1 MNQKHFF
8 TLFFLCLFLFSS
20 GQEKKTETD
29 STSLTY
35 KRIENYSKKNNFT
48 KFLHKL
54 VFKTTKVTPI
64 KPKSVKIPEK
74 NHTLYEGKII
84 RNINIQTLDPFGYSE
99 KDTAKK
105 PKRFTEKAANSI
117 HVKSKKFAIRNIVL
131 IKRNKPY
138 DSLMIKETERL
149 IRSQRFIRRVD
160 ISSELVSAQSDSVDI
175 NITVLDSWSLIP
187 NASLSSSRGSYELT
201 ERNFLGTGHLWD
213 NRFQH
218 DLDDKRNAFSTRYVI
233 PNIRNSYVQTA
244 FNYQIDLDNNYA
256 KSIEME
262 RRFFSPYTRWAGGV
276 FLENRLRRDSLPDF
290 SQEYKLQTF
299 KFNMIDIWGGHSFDI
314 TRENNVN
321 ERSTNFVT
329 TLRYL
334 KINYLEDIT
343 SDFDPI
349 DFYTNESFWL
359 SGIGIS
365 SRKFVQE
372 KFVFNYDIVE
382 DIPIGKYYG
391 VTIGNQLKNF
401 DNRWYVGARATFGNY
416 FKWGY
421 LSTNYEYGTFFR
433 DKKNEQSAFV
443 AQINYFTPLM
453 EFGRWK
459 LRQFFKSDIIL
470 GGHRLDIQGDKI
482 SINESNGISG
492 FNDPKFLGTK
502 KMIFS
507 FQTQSYSPW
516 DWAGF
521 RFSPFFNFSMAF
533 LGNTEYDFQKSKGY
547 AKLGM
552 GVLITNDY
560 LVFNSFQISFAYYP
574 SIPNDGENLFK
585 SNTFKTDD
593 FGYLDF
599 EINKPRVVLYQ

>member
-1 MNQKHFF
+1 M
-8 TLFFLCLFLFSS
+8 
-20 GQEKKTETD
+20 
-29 STSLTY
+29 
-35 KRIENYSKKNNFT
+35 
-48 KFLHKL
+48 
-54 VFKTTKVTPI
+54 
-64 KPKSVKIPEK
+64 
-74 NHTLYEGKII
+74 
-84 RNINIQTLDPFGYSE
+84 
-99 KDTAKK
+99 
-105 PKRFTEKAANSI
+105 
-117 HVKSKKFAIRNIVL
+117 
-131 IKRNKPY
+131 
-138 DSLMIKETERL
+138 
-149 IRSQRFIRRVD
+149 
-160 ISSELVSAQSDSVDI
+160 
-175 NITVLDSWSLIP
+175 
-187 NASLSSSRGSYELT
+187 
-201 ERNFLGTGHLWD
+201 
-213 NRFQH
+213 
-218 DLDDKRNAFSTRYVI
+218 
-233 PNIRNSYVQTA
+233 
-244 FNYQIDLDNNYA
+244 
-256 KSIEME
+256 
-262 RRFFSPYTRWAGGV
+262 
-276 FLENRLRRDSLPDF
+276 RRDSLPDLN
-290 SQEYKLQTF
+290 QVYKLQTF
-299 KFNMIDIWGGHSFDI
+299 KFNTIDIWGGHSFDI
-314 TRENNVN
+314 TRESNVN

-334 KINYLEDIT
+334 KINYLEDIS

-391 VTIGNQLKNF
+391 ITVGNQLKNF

-433 DKKNEQSAFV
+433 DQKNEQSAFV

-459 LRQFFKSDIIL
+459 LRQFFKTDL
-470 GGHRLDIQGDKI
+470 VFGGHRLDIQGDKI
-482 SINESNGISG
+482 SINEANGISG

-502 KMIFS
+502 KMLFS

-560 LVFNSFQISFAYYP
+560 LVFSSFQISFAYYP
-574 SIPNDGENLFK
+574 SIPNDGDNLFK
-585 SNTFKTDD
+585 SNTFKSDD

-599 EINKPRVVLYQ
+599 EINKPRTVLY

>member
-1 MNQKHFF
+1 
-8 TLFFLCLFLFSS
+8 
-20 GQEKKTETD
+20 
-29 STSLTY
+29 
-35 KRIENYSKKNNFT
+35 
-48 KFLHKL
+48 
-54 VFKTTKVTPI
+54 
-64 KPKSVKIPEK
+64 
-74 NHTLYEGKII
+74 
-84 RNINIQTLDPFGYSE
+84 
-99 KDTAKK
+99 
-105 PKRFTEKAANSI
+105 
-117 HVKSKKFAIRNIVL
+117 
-131 IKRNKPY
+131 
-138 DSLMIKETERL
+138 
-149 IRSQRFIRRVD
+149 
-160 ISSELVSAQSDSVDI
+160 
-175 NITVLDSWSLIP
+175 
-187 NASLSSSRGSYELT
+187 
-201 ERNFLGTGHLWD
+201 
-213 NRFQH
+213 
-218 DLDDKRNAFSTRYVI
+218 RYVI

-276 FLENRLRRDSLPDF
+276 FLENRLQRDSMPDLNLD
-290 SQEYKLQTF
+290 YKLQTF
-299 KFNMIDIWGGHSFDI
+299 KYNTIDLWGGHSFDI

-334 KINYLEDIT
+334 KINYLEEIT
-343 SDFDPI
+343 PDFDPI
-349 DFYTNESFWL
+349 DFYTNEAFWL

-391 VTIGNQLKNF
+391 VTVGNQLKNF
-401 DNRWYVGARATFGNY
+401 DNRWYIGARATFGNY

-459 LRQFFKSDIIL
+459 LRQFFKSDIII
-470 GGHRLDIQGDKI
+470 GGHRLDIQGDQL
-482 SINESNGISG
+482 SINESSGISG

-502 KMIFS
+502 KMVFS

-521 RFSPFFNFSMAF
+521 RFSPYFNYSMAF
-533 LGNTEYDFQKSKGY
+533 LGDSENDFQKSKGY
-547 AKLGM
+547 VKLGV

-560 LVFNSFQISFAYYP
+560 LVFNSLQISFAYYP
-574 SIPNDGENLFK
+574 RIPNDGENLFK

-599 EINKPRVVLYQ
+599 EINKPRVVLYR